1 MTRVQR
7 KLKESVACNFK
18 KTRIPGTG
26 THLGHLDTGVCLSK
40 NSELQQCIEKFRLFN
55 GEGFLASATPTDTG
69 THGTQTAAIIHRI
82 APKAKVFSAAVIDEG
97 HIYTRILAGLEWL
110 LNQPIQVLAMA
121 IGVPIQSPLFERML
135 EKLAAK
141 DVLIIVPSG
150 NRGTGVAFTPAWSPH
165 VLTVGAVD
173 ANNLPAPYSSS
184 INTKNGD
191 CLKPEILAPG
201 EIEQQKGT
209 SMASSYIA
217 GVAALLRQQFP
228 KLTAMEVQE
237 KLIACCNP
245 VPKEYEY
252 KVKFGV
258 IDMSKVMALFETTE
272 K

>member
-1 MTRVQR
+1 MRTT
-7 KLKESVACNFK
+7 EISA
-18 KTRIPGTG
+18 TG
-26 THLGHLDTGVCLSK
+26 ISIGHLDTGVCLSK
-40 NSELQQCIEKFRLFN
+40 KPELQNFVEQFSLFN
-55 GEGFLASATPTDTG
+55 EVGRLVSTTPTDTG
-69 THGTQTAAIIHRI
+69 MHGTQTAAIIHRI
-82 APKAKVFSAAVIDEG
+82 APKAKLFSAAVIDEG

-110 LNQPIQVLAMA
+110 LNQPIQVLAIA

-150 NRGTGVAFTPAWSPH
+150 NGGTGVAFTPAWSPH

-191 CLKPEILAPG
+191 CIKPEILAPG

-228 KLTAMEVQE
+228 KLTAMEIRE

>member
-1 MTRVQR
+1 MSNQQISVQTL
-7 KLKESVACNFK
+7 LK
-18 KTRIPGTG
+18 TG
-26 THLGHLDTGVCLSK
+26 VSGSGICIGHLDTGICFSK
-40 NSELQQCIEKFRLFN
+40 NLKLQDFVEQFRLFDKD
-55 GEGFLASATPTDTG
+55 GHFVSTTPTDTG
-69 THGTQTAAIIHRI
+69 THGTQTATIIHRI
-82 APKAKVFSAAVIDEG
+82 TPDAKLFSAAVIDEG

-121 IGVPIQSPLFERML
+121 IGVPVQSPLFERML

-150 NRGTGVAFTPAWSPH
+150 NGGTGVAFTPAWSPY

-173 ANNLPAPYSSS
+173 TNNLPASYSSS
-184 INTKNGD
+184 INTKDGD
-191 CLKPEILAPG
+191 CIKPEILAPG

-209 SMASSYIA
+209 SMASSYVA

-228 KLTAMEVQE
+228 KLTAMEIRA

-258 IDMSKVMALFETTE
+258 IDMNKVMALFDTTAQSE
-272 K
+272 NA